1 MGKGRLAYIAIC
13 SHFATLCKWKM
24 RSTKQTTLAAGNL
37 TTVHML
43 DRPYPSAPL
52 AFVRDSPASQTN
64 SMTAT
69 KRCVSDLFLPCP
81 LQCLQVDTSHY
92 TDRTALPTRD
102 EFSLS
107 TPPDVPPIVIDDVS
121 LQQKGDVQVQHI
133 SHSSARQSNSG
144 E

>member
-1 MGKGRLAYIAIC
+1 
-13 SHFATLCKWKM
+13 
-24 RSTKQTTLAAGNL
+24 
-37 TTVHML
+37 ML

-52 AFVRDSPASQTN
+52 ALVRDSPASQTN

-92 TDRTALPTRD
+92 TDRTVLPTPD

-107 TPPDVPPIVIDDVS
+107 TPPEFPLSLPPLIVIDDVV
-121 LQQKGDVQVQHI
+121 LQQKGDVQVQAI
-133 SHSSARQSNSG
+133 SHSSARQSDSG
-144 E
+144 EYCMLSLML